1 MNDTTIDKAAVG
13 NEAQQDEGVLR
24 EEAAVAEKK
33 KKTGKETGVKAL
45 IRILITL
52 VIIALGIFL
61 ILFLVAK
68 AGRFDSI
75 GSMLQHM
82 WVELS
87 LMWQRILS

>member
-1 MNDTTIDKAAVG
+1 MSDTTIDKTAVG
-13 NEAQQDEGVLR
+13 NEAQQDEGLGRAETV
-24 EEAAVAEKK
+24 AAEKK

-45 IRILITL
+45 IRVLITL

-75 GSMLQHM
+75 SSMLQHM